1 MPRTSI
7 DKESEQRDLAELKS
21 NVSKERELAFA
32 MMLEI
37 DRATTETLR
46 HMGYSRMTKDEA
58 IAHVYRSVQRKINN
72 LTRGFLNKYP
82 DER

>member
-32 MMLEI
+32 VMLEI

-46 HMGYSRMTKDEA
+46 HMG
-58 IAHVYRSVQRKINN
+58 
-72 LTRGFLNKYP
+72 
-82 DER
+82 